1 MPFVSKAQA
10 RWGNSPAGRKAL
22 GDVDEWNRST
32 DFHHLPEKHSMA
44 THNVDLGK
52 KGSFKVKEGS
62 LHRMLHVPQGEKIGE
77 EKMKKASHSS
87 NPTLRKKAISGLGL
101 SHMHHG

>member
-1 MPFVSKAQA
+1 
-10 RWGNSPAGRKAL
+10 
-22 GDVDEWNRST
+22 
-32 DFHHLPEKHSMA
+32 MA